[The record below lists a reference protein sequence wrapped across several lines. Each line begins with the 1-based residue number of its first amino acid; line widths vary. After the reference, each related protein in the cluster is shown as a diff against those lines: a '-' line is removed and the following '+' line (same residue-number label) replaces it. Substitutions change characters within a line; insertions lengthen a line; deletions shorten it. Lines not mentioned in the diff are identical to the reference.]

1 MIEHINNITNIKI
14 EFLKYIELKYNVIKL
29 STIYQKQ
36 PYFAS
41 HHESILSIHVFF
53 YGIKCYIN

>member
-14 EFLKYIELKYNVIKL
+14 EFLKYIELKYNIIKL

-36 PYFAS
+36 
-41 HHESILSIHVFF
+41 HNTVCDGLNW
-53 YGIKCYIN
+53 CQLL